1 MTLALCAEASST
13 EERSSRSGKMSAA
26 AAGRAEVV
34 RAPPMTPP
42 PFCAGKVCDSGGAV
56 WLACVCASV
65 GEACGLRVEGAQAP
79 TKQRRRTC
87 ERDGSGGRFSLA
99 SGGAGARARAESRGS
114 PWTHSS
120 GLVAIAKLGP
130 TNSGGIANS
139 GGLAAVNDSK
149 SISGGLAGKCPV
161 SRPPI
166 LRWCPVR
173 ARRCSSPFYLSTATG
188 QHSTWGTTLV
198 GT

>member
-1 MTLALCAEASST
+1 MSVVPAARKAEAL
-13 EERSSRSGKMSAA
+13 
-26 AAGRAEVV
+26 
-34 RAPPMTPP
+34 RAPPMPPP
-42 PFCAGKVCDSGGAV
+42 PFCAGMCVTVAGAV
-56 WLACVCASV
+56 WLACVCGSV
-65 GEACGLRVEGAQAP
+65 GEAYGLRAVGGEAAAMQC
-79 TKQRRRTC
+79 RRTC
-87 ERDGSGGRFSLA
+87 EWDGSGGRFSLA

-173 ARRCSSPFYLSTATG
+173 ARLFFAFLSIYLR
-188 QHSTWGTTLV
+188 QHQLGGRPTCVVGTWGGLSRDPERSASEPHRV
-198 GT
+198 